1 MSIIL
6 SQCFRVRCEPKY
18 IVMKSETSVKHH
30 RESQKEIGL
39 YSGKHD
45 KKIKNIRK
53 YKKKW
58 FFIFTKLAS
67 IRWYIS
73 GCQSLSR
80 ILLFQGFA
88 ISQQYTAKLF

>member
-53 YKKKW
+53 YKKNGSSFLQK
-58 FFIFTKLAS
+58 
-67 IRWYIS
+67 
-73 GCQSLSR
+73 SL
-80 ILLFQGFA
+80 
-88 ISQQYTAKLF
+88 QYAGTSVLVKV